1 MGTGG
6 KRAGQSPGTLLQSG
20 ALDEGKEKPSL
31 LSDERGGSVAFA
43 QQQKLGH
50 RSLCE
55 PNPSPEEPDH
65 MSLQTQ
71 LALLRSR
78 CSHEL
83 NRLTRVNG
91 QP

>member
-1 MGTGG
+1 MSTGG

-20 ALDEGKEKPSL
+20 ALDEGNEVSL
-31 LSDERGGSVAFA
+31 LSDERGRSVAFP

-50 RSLCE
+50 QSLCE
-55 PNPSPEEPDH
+55 PNPSPKEPEH

-78 CSHEL
+78 CSQEL
-83 NRLTRVNG
+83 SHLTRVNG